1 MTFTDSEKLRLAA
14 LLDLRSRRSVC
25 KQYIDMD
32 IRYPGIIPLHFFVTN
47 EAFYSHD
54 MSSSNS
60 SSSRT
65 DIAAPPESEKQQ
77 NNVEESKVDRFEV
90 NLESHEHPQSLP
102 LYRRWLVVL
111 VIASSALCVTCAS
124 SAASFTEAGVASTFH
139 VSHEVTILAISL
151 FVGGLGLGPL
161 LAGPL
166 SEVYGRN
173 IIYRISFILLFA
185 FSFGVAFAPNIGEL
199 Q

>member
-1 MTFTDSEKLRLAA
+1 MG
-14 LLDLRSRRSVC
+14 SRRSIC
-25 KQYIDMD
+25 KQCT
-32 IRYPGIIPLHFFVTN
+32 RYKLKHGHPTFRCSNAIALFGAN
-47 EAFYSHD
+47 EDFPSHD
-54 MSSSNS
+54 MSSANS

-65 DIAAPPESEKQQ
+65 AIAAPPESEQQQ
-77 NNVEESKVDRFEV
+77 NSVEESKADQFEV
-90 NLESHEHPQSLP
+90 NLETHEHPQSLP
-102 LYRRWLVVL
+102 LYRKWLVVL

-124 SAASFTEAGVASTFH
+124 SAASFTEDGVASTFH

-151 FVGGLGLGPL
+151 FVEGLGLGPL

-185 FSFGVAFAPNIGEL
+185 FSFGVAFAQNISEL